1 MSDKYDQ
8 GMASEF
14 DKLRAEVALKNQ
26 RPGLMAAETAVELSS
41 MQLKALMGLDIE
53 YPVLFEGSLSYFE
66 QEVTPEGLVPAQH
79 LSTDENPE
87 LVQLGIQKKQLQTA
101 LEATKASYLPTLSLS
116 SNFQY
121 SSMNNN
127 FKFSN
132 YNWFP
137 YSTAALALHVP
148 IFSGMKKQQQV
159 KQSRLD
165 MQNLEDSRVQTERT
179 LRLNMSNSLNQM
191 DKAVEELASNKEN
204 MAMAEKAYSISRK
217 QFEVGM
223 GTWLDLSASEL
234 ALTQAR
240 LAYHQSIYNY
250 LYYLA
255 ELENLLGV
263 NTY

>member
-1 MSDKYDQ
+1 
-8 GMASEF
+8 
-14 DKLRAEVALKNQ
+14 
-26 RPGLMAAETAVELSS
+26 
-41 MQLKALMGLDIE
+41 
-53 YPVLFEGSLSYFE
+53 
-66 QEVTPEGLVPAQH
+66 
-79 LSTDENPE
+79 
-87 LVQLGIQKKQLQTA
+87 
-101 LEATKASYLPTLSLS
+101 
-116 SNFQY
+116 
-121 SSMNNN
+121 
-127 FKFSN
+127 
-132 YNWFP
+132 
-137 YSTAALALHVP
+137 
-148 IFSGMKKQQQV
+148 
-159 KQSRLD
+159 